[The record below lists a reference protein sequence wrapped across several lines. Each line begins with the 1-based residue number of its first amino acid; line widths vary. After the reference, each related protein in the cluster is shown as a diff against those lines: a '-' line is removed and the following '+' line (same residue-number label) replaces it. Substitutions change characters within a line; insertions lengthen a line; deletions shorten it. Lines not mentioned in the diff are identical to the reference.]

1 FRSFASGV
9 CFLSVQ
15 IILDEQ
21 PSKPTTMD
29 RMQHAKSTGVTTKQ
43 MGESEPSGI
52 RITRIANTISLDS

>member
-1 FRSFASGV
+1 
-9 CFLSVQ
+9 VQ